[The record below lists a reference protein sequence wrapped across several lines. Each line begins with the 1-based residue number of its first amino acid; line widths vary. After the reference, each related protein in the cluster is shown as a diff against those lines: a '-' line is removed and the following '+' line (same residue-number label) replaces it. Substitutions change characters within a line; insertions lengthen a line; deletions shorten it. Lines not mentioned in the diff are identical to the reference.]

1 MAQTASAVAPKNR
14 MFISM
19 GFGPAQG
26 VRGCEDTGEKGSG
39 KLCFDGIAFSPFYEL
54 LGLVFL
60 ISSFMIRSI
69 FTLLTVSFLFA
80 SCTSINSTM
89 REPNAHVQFESGDFE
104 MSNQV
109 SASAKTSTILGID
122 LARLFKTESGSVEGD
137 NIASALGS
145 LPVVGGFV
153 SDPTQGYALY
163 ELYQN
168 NPGYD
173 VVFYPQFVTTATCPV
188 LGICF
193 IQKNTTVDVKARMGK
208 IK

>member
-1 MAQTASAVAPKNR
+1 MAQTASADAPKNR
-14 MFISM
+14 MFIST

-39 KLCFDGIAFSPFYEL
+39 KLCFDGIAFSAFCEL
-54 LGLVFL
+54 LELVFL
-60 ISSFMIRSI
+60 ISIFMIRSI

-122 LARLFKTESGSVEGD
+122 FARLFKTESGAVEGD

>member
-39 KLCFDGIAFSPFYEL
+39 KLCSDGIAFWSLEEL
-54 LGLVFL
+54 VECV
-60 ISSFMIRSI
+60 ISI
-69 FTLLTVSFLFA
+69 FTLLTVSLLFA

-104 MSNQV
+104 MSDQV
-109 SASAKTSTILGID
+109 SASAKTSTVLGID
-122 LARLFKTESGSVEGD
+122 FERLFKKKSGAVEGD
-137 NIASALGS
+137 NIASALGA

-163 ELYQN
+163 ELYQS

-188 LGICF
+188 LGLCF
-193 IQKNTTVDVKARMGK
+193 IQKNTTVDFKARMGK

>member
-1 MAQTASAVAPKNR
+1 
-14 MFISM
+14 
-19 GFGPAQG
+19 
-26 VRGCEDTGEKGSG
+26 
-39 KLCFDGIAFSPFYEL
+39 
-54 LGLVFL
+54 
-60 ISSFMIRSI
+60 MIRSI

-122 LARLFKTESGSVEGD
+122 FARLFKTKSGAVEGD
-137 NIASALGS
+137 NIASALGA

-163 ELYQN
+163 ELYQS

>member
-14 MFISM
+14 MFIST

-39 KLCFDGIAFSPFYEL
+39 KLCSDGIAFWSLEEL
-54 LGLVFL
+54 VECV
-60 ISSFMIRSI
+60 ISI
-69 FTLLTVSFLFA
+69 FTLLTVSLLFA

-104 MSNQV
+104 MSDQV
-109 SASAKTSTILGID
+109 SASAKTSTVLGID
-122 LARLFKTESGSVEGD
+122 FARLFKTKFGAVEGD
-137 NIASALGS
+137 NVASALGA

-163 ELYQN
+163 ELYQS

-188 LGICF
+188 LGLCF
-193 IQKNTTVDVKARMGK
+193 IQKNTTVDVKGRMGK